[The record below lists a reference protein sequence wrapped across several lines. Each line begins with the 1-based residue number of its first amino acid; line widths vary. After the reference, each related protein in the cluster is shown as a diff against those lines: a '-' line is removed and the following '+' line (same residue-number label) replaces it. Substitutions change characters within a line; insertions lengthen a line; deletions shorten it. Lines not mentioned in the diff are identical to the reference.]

1 MLWFSWF
8 LSISSKLKVEVQK
21 AEITFANPQITGAG
35 YEPEV
40 VGALFSGLK
49 DGARS
54 LPLKGK
60 SGVYVVQIEQ
70 TTKAPAAANYMVEK
84 DQLLSSAKN
93 SAQGAARGAL
103 LTQAEV
109 IDNRRFFENNIRR

>member
-1 MLWFSWF
+1 M
-8 LSISSKLKVEVQK
+8 
-21 AEITFANPQITGAG
+21 
-35 YEPEV
+35 

-70 TTKAPAAANYMVEK
+70 TMKAPAAANYKVEK
-84 DQLLSSAKN
+84 DQLLSTVKN
-93 SAQGAARGAL
+93 SAQGSARSAL
-103 LTQAEV
+103 IKQADV
-109 IDNRRFFENNIRR
+109 VDNRRFFENNIRR